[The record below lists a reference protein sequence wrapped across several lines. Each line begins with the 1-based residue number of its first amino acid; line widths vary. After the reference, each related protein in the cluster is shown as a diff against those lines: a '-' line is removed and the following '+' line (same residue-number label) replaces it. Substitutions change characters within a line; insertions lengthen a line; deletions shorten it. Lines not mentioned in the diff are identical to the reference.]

1 MSTLVISSNE
11 YNLGFNLSPLTRG
24 VSEPAEKT
32 LAAAYDALNHFT
44 ETNVNKNPINRLKE
58 ELNSIL
64 YECEQQN
71 WDGHTAKPI
80 SYKAIEHAMRYA
92 SSLPK
97 EIPVPEATPE
107 PDGEVALEWYGK
119 NGSVF
124 SISFGEN
131 STISYAGFFSEN
143 KKTHGVE
150 DIDSLDKEI
159 LEKYIFR
166 TLSN

>member
-1 MSTLVISSNE
+1 MSTLTISNK
-11 YNLGFNLSPLTRG
+11 NIFDFDFKPLTQG
-24 VSEPAEKT
+24 VSDPAEKT
-32 LAAAYDALNHFT
+32 LVAAYDALNHFT
-44 ETNVNKNPINRLKE
+44 ETNVNKSPIDRLKE

-64 YECEQQN
+64 YECRSQN

-92 SSLPK
+92 TSLPK
-97 EIPVPEATPE
+97 EISFPEATPE
-107 PDGEVALEWYGK
+107 PDGEVALEWYGR

-131 STISYAGFFSEN
+131 GTISYAGLFSEN

-159 LEKYIFR
+159 LEKYISR
-166 TLSN
+166 ALSN